1 MENDGSNLVLQ
12 ASTALDCEV
21 FSGGTGD
28 YSSSDLRNYLNTTFL
43 NMAFSGDEQK
53 GLLNADE
60 NGDKVTVLSKEE
72 VKKYLPADKSREMS
86 GTDFSA
92 AKGNYVYDL

>member
-60 NGDKVTVLSKEE
+60 NGDKVTVLSK
-72 VKKYLPADKSREMS
+72 KKSKISPGRQKQGDVRNGFFGSKRQLC
-86 GTDFSA
+86 
-92 AKGNYVYDL
+92 L